1 MQTPQGAAGPVFSP
15 CIDVPGVS
23 CVQTLQRCL
32 PRPVS
37 IDKLPPPK
45 APTELE
51 AMSLRERAEAELNNE
66 LAALV
71 QHDNV
76 TYPVSSD
83 TADAGA
89 GGSSKKRK
97 KDKQAEAAS
106 MQQLVP
112 KGPPLMQFSLHEMDA
127 ARELLAAEV
136 EIVKGAM
143 GHSSFGQ
150 VEYVEAWRVV
160 VDDFVVDDKVRR
172 SGCGWQA
179 SGRVVLAARWR

>member
-1 MQTPQGAAGPVFSP
+1 
-15 CIDVPGVS
+15 
-23 CVQTLQRCL
+23 
-32 PRPVS
+32 
-37 IDKLPPPK
+37 
-45 APTELE
+45 
-51 AMSLRERAEAELNNE
+51 MSLRERAEAELNNE

-89 GGSSKKRK
+89 GSNKKRK
-97 KDKQAEAAS
+97 KDKQADAAS

-127 ARELLAAEV
+127 ARKLLAAEV
-136 EIVKGAM
+136 EVVKGAM

-150 VEYVEAWRVV
+150 AEYVEAWRVV

-172 SGCGWQA
+172 GGCGQQER
-179 SGRVVLAARWR
+179 GRGRALATEG